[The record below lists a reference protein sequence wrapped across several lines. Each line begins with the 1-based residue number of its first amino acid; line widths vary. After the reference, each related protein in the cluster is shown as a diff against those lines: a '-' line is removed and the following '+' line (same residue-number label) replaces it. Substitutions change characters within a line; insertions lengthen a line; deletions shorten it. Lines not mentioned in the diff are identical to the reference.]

1 MSPRTT
7 RIVMQETAKAGSI
20 VRVRCT
26 IQHPMITGHSA
37 AGANT
42 APRRIIDA
50 VIVTYAGG
58 EVFRAEYGP
67 GIAAN
72 PYVAFAFRAVT
83 TGDVVFTWSEDGG
96 ARTIATRRLKVDA
109 G

>member
-1 MSPRTT
+1 MSPRIT
-7 RIVMQETAKAGSI
+7 RIVMPETAKAGSI

-26 IQHPMITGHSA
+26 IQHPMITGHSS

-42 APRRIIDA
+42 STRQIVNAF
-50 VIVTYAGG
+50 VVTYAGG

-72 PYVAFAFRAVT
+72 PYVSFAFRAET

-96 ARTIATRRLKVDA
+96 ARTMATRRLTVA
-109 G
+109 PG